1 MNRIS
6 VSDLR
11 IGALY
16 TVVANAGHFSKELT
30 LIAIKDGLFTFS
42 NGVSSHTL
50 TRYDLEDGHANVYG
64 K

>member
-1 MNRIS
+1 MNRVS

-16 TVVANAGHFSKELT
+16 TVVANAGHFSQVLT
-30 LIAIKDGLFTFS
+30 LVAIKDGLFTFS

-50 TRYDLEDGHANVYG
+50 TRYDIEDGHANVYG

>member
-6 VSDLR
+6 VSELR

-16 TVVANAGHFSKELT
+16 TVVANAGYFSKVLT
-30 LIAIKDGLFTFS
+30 LVSVRDELFTFS
-42 NGVSSHTL
+42 DGVSSHTL
-50 TRYDLEDGHANVYG
+50 TRYDIEDGHANVYE

>member
-1 MNRIS
+1 MNRVS

-16 TVVANAGHFSKELT
+16 TVVANAGHFSQVLT
-30 LIAIKDGLFTFS
+30 LVAIKDGLFTFS
-42 NGVSSHTL
+42 NGVSKHIL